1 MKTRSNVRELS
12 REEIDAFLRS
22 QRVGTLSMNDGVN
35 SYAVPLAYFYDGE
48 QIYLTIGGEG
58 RKMACI
64 RKNKHVCF
72 VVCWTPENFGLQNM
86 AWKSVICDGMIEHVT
101 DPDGIRKAAQT
112 GEKHLGMPAGAWDKV
127 LEMTLKK
134 PEASNFWKIKPTHVG
149 GKGVEGFKEEFF
161 E

>member
-58 RKMACI
+58 RKMAYLN
-64 RKNKHVCF
+64 KNAHVCF

-86 AWKSVICDGMIEHVT
+86 SWKSVICDGVIERVI
-101 DPDGIRKAAQT
+101 DSDGIRKAVQT
-112 GEKHLGMPAGAWDKV
+112 GENHLGMRGGAWDKV

-134 PEASNFWKIKPTHVG
+134 PEASNFWKIKPTQVG
-149 GKGVEGFKEEFF
+149 GKGVEGFKEEFI

>member
-1 MKTRSNVRELS
+1 MKTRSNVRKLS

-22 QRVGTLSMNDGVN
+22 QRVGTLSMNNGEK

-58 RKMACI
+58 RKMAYI
-64 RKNKHVCF
+64 RKNQHVCF
-72 VVCWTPENFGLQNM
+72 VVCWIPQDFGLKNM
-86 AWKSVICDGMIEHVT
+86 SWKSVVLDGVIERVT
-101 DPDGIRKAAQT
+101 DPDGIKKAVQT
-112 GEKHLGMPAGAWDKV
+112 GEKHLGMPGGAWDKV

-134 PEASNFWKIKPTHVG
+134 PEASNFWKIKPTEVG
-149 GKGVEGFKEEFF
+149 GQGVEGFKEEFL

>member
-12 REEIDAFLRS
+12 REEIDAFLKS

-58 RKMACI
+58 RKMAYLN
-64 RKNKHVCF
+64 KNNHVCF

-86 AWKSVICDGMIEHVT
+86 SWKSVILDGKIERVT
-101 DPDGIRKAAQT
+101 DPDGIRKAVQT
-112 GEKHLGMPAGAWDKV
+112 GEKHLGMPGGAWDKV
-127 LEMTLKK
+127 LEMTLKN
-134 PEASNFWKIKPTHVG
+134 PGASNFWKIKPAQIG

>member
-1 MKTRSNVRELS
+1 MKTRSNVRELT
-12 REEIDAFLRS
+12 RGEIDAFLRS
-22 QRVGTLSMNDGVN
+22 QRVGTLSMNDGAN

-58 RKMACI
+58 RKMAYI
-64 RKNKHVCF
+64 KKNKNVCF

-86 AWKSVICDGMIEHVT
+86 SWKSVICDGSIEHVT
-101 DPDGIRKAAQT
+101 DPDGIRKAVQT
-112 GEKHLGMPAGAWDKV
+112 GERHLGMPGGAWDKV
-127 LEMTLKK
+127 LELTLKK

-149 GKGVEGFKEEFF
+149 GKGVEGFKEEFM

>member
-58 RKMACI
+58 RKMAYI
-64 RKNKHVCF
+64 KKNRNVCF
-72 VVCWTPENFGLQNM
+72 VVCWTPENFSLQNM
-86 AWKSVICDGMIEHVT
+86 SWKSVILDGMIEHVT
-101 DPDGIRKAAQT
+101 DPDGIRKAVQT
-112 GEKHLGMPAGAWDKV
+112 GERHLGMPAGAWDKV
-127 LEMTLKK
+127 LELTLKK
-134 PEASNFWKIKPTHVG
+134 PEASNFWKIKPAAVG
-149 GKGVEGFKEEFF
+149 GKGVEGFKEEFS

>member
-22 QRVGTLSMNDGVN
+22 QRVGTLSMTDGVD

-58 RKMACI
+58 RKMAYI
-64 RKNKHVCF
+64 KKNKNVCF

-86 AWKSVICDGMIEHVT
+86 SWKSVICDGSIEHVT
-101 DPDGIRKAAQT
+101 DPDGIRRAVQT
-112 GEKHLGMPAGAWDKV
+112 GERHLGMPGGAWEKV

-134 PEASNFWKIKPTHVG
+134 PEASNFWKIRPAAVG
-149 GKGVEGFKEEFF
+149 GKGVEGFKEEFM

>member
-12 REEIDAFLRS
+12 RDEIDAFLRS

-64 RKNKHVCF
+64 KKNRNVCF

-86 AWKSVICDGMIEHVT
+86 SWKSVILDGMIEHVT

-112 GEKHLGMPAGAWDKV
+112 GEKHLGMPGGSWDKV

-134 PEASNFWKIKPTHVG
+134 PEASNFWKIKPATVG
-149 GKGVEGFKEEFF
+149 GKGVEGFKEEFM

>member
-1 MKTRSNVRELS
+1 MKTRSNVRELT

-22 QRVGTLSMNDGVN
+22 QKVGTLAMNDGVN

-58 RKMACI
+58 RKMAYLS
-64 RKNKHVCF
+64 KSKHVCF

-86 AWKSVICDGMIEHVT
+86 SWKSVICDGVIERVT
-101 DPDGIRKAAQT
+101 DPDGIRKAVQA
-112 GEKHLGMPAGAWDKV
+112 GETHLGMPGGAWDKV

-134 PEASNFWKIKPTHVG
+134 PEASNFWKIKPTAVG
-149 GKGVEGFKEEFF
+149 GKGVEGFKEEFL

>member
-1 MKTRSNVRELS
+1 MKTRSNVRELT

-22 QRVGTLSMNDGVN
+22 QRVGTLSMNDGAN

-58 RKMACI
+58 RKMAYI
-64 RKNKHVCF
+64 KKNKNVCF

-86 AWKSVICDGMIEHVT
+86 SWKSVICDGIIEHVT
-101 DPDGIRKAAQT
+101 DPDGIRKAVQT
-112 GEKHLGMPAGAWDKV
+112 GERHLGMPGGAWDKV
-127 LEMTLKK
+127 LELTLKK
-134 PEASNFWKIKPTHVG
+134 PEASNFWKIKPAAVG
-149 GKGVEGFKEEFF
+149 GKGVEGFKEEFM